1 MPDYD
6 FRCKECRIA
15 FTLTYATYAEHDQAA
30 PACPKCGS
38 ASLSH
43 VIQRVNML
51 TGDQSRMERLA
62 DPSHFAGL
70 DENDPRSVAQMMRQ
84 MAGESG
90 VDMGAEFNEVVDR
103 LDAGESPESIE
114 QSMPL
119 PDADSPLPPLP

>member
-6 FRCKECRIA
+6 FRCKECHTA
-15 FTLTYATYAEHDQAA
+15 FTLTYATYAEHDQAI
-30 PACPKCGS
+30 PICPKCGS
-38 ASLSH
+38 DSLSH
-43 VIQRVNML
+43 VIQRVAML
-51 TGDQSRMERLA
+51 TGEESRMERLA
-62 DPSHFAGL
+62 DPSRFAGL
-70 DENDPRSVAQMMRQ
+70 DDNDPRSVAHLMRE

-114 QSMPL
+114 KTLPL